1 MAIQDSNPERRNL
14 SVLSVAIILFYLG
27 EGKLTDTAIRFS
39 LVPIVSMG
47 MHAHHQ
53 NLSISISPPIPS

>member
-47 MHAHHQ
+47 M
-53 NLSISISPPIPS
+53 LTRMLISQ